1 MDHNWNHIFNISD
14 AQSAFT
20 ELQGVIDHLIE
31 KCFPEQTVTMNYKNR
46 HPWLTP
52 KLKASIKKRN
62 SMSNACKQNPD
73 NMDLH
78 NEYKSYRNRVT
89 SKIRNAQLQYHSN
102 EFDIVK
108 NDVSKSWNV
117 LRMIIG
123 LGTTKRNS
131 KTSFII
137 NDDIVSDS
145 DNIANA
151 FNNYFV
157 SIGAELSDSISSNV
171 NPMSYVSYVENSMFM
186 PDLKECEV
194 RDVIL
199 QLKNT
204 SAGWDN
210 LPTSIGKKCVDGYLA
225 PLTYILNMCIRQG
238 VFPRE
243 LKLARVIPIYK
254 SSSKQSISN
263 YRPISILTFISKV
276 FEKILY
282 NHISQYMDRNDTI
295 CSNQFGFR
303 KNHSTQQAIITL
315 INKIT
320 SDVDSGDIAV
330 NIFIDLKKAFD
341 TVSHSILLKK
351 LYAYGIRG
359 NMLELCKSYLT
370 DRSQFVMY
378 NGAKSDL
385 KSVKCGVPQGSV
397 LGPLFFIAYM
407 NDIFNASHLLYNI
420 LYADD
425 TCIYLSG
432 KDLHSLI
439 CTMNTEVNRI
449 VVWLKSNKLTLNTSK
464 TFYMV
469 FHRGR
474 RKLHGNFDLCIDN
487 VKIKET
493 LTMKYLGVIIDSKL
507 NWISHITYVKNK
519 VAKGIGI
526 IRRARQCVSKKTLTN
541 LYHTFI
547 FPYLIYCVEVW
558 GSACKT
564 NLTPIMLL
572 QKKVVRILSFSVRL
586 EHTEPLFIRLDI
598 LPFNKLIHHRI
609 GLFMYKVY
617 KDMYPTVITN
627 MYLHNKNIHSHNT
640 RQKHHFHVAM
650 GHSNLYA
657 TSFYCTSNLIWNDIL
672 KNIDIS
678 LSFNRFKCALKYYL
692 QHNHLSLGYT

>member
-1 MDHNWNHIFNISD
+1 
-14 AQSAFT
+14 
-20 ELQGVIDHLIE
+20 
-31 KCFPEQTVTMNYKNR
+31 
-46 HPWLTP
+46 
-52 KLKASIKKRN
+52 
-62 SMSNACKQNPD
+62 
-73 NMDLH
+73 
-78 NEYKSYRNRVT
+78 
-89 SKIRNAQLQYHSN
+89 
-102 EFDIVK
+102 
-108 NDVSKSWNV
+108 
-117 LRMIIG
+117 
-123 LGTTKRNS
+123 
-131 KTSFII
+131 
-137 NDDIVSDS
+137 
-145 DNIANA
+145 
-151 FNNYFV
+151 
-157 SIGAELSDSISSNV
+157 
-171 NPMSYVSYVENSMFM
+171 
-186 PDLKECEV
+186 
-194 RDVIL
+194 
-199 QLKNT
+199 
-204 SAGWDN
+204 
-210 LPTSIGKKCVDGYLA
+210 
-225 PLTYILNMCIRQG
+225 
-238 VFPRE
+238 
-243 LKLARVIPIYK
+243 
-254 SSSKQSISN
+254 
-263 YRPISILTFISKV
+263 
-276 FEKILY
+276 
-282 NHISQYMDRNDTI
+282 
-295 CSNQFGFR
+295 
-303 KNHSTQQAIITL
+303 
-315 INKIT
+315 
-320 SDVDSGDIAV
+320 
-330 NIFIDLKKAFD
+330 
-341 TVSHSILLKK
+341 
-351 LYAYGIRG
+351 
-359 NMLELCKSYLT
+359 MLELCKSYLT

-572 QKKVVRILSFSVRL
+572 QKKVVRILSFSDRL

-657 TSFYCTSNLIWNDIL
+657 TSFYCTSILIWNDIL

-692 QHNHLSLGYT
+692 QHNHLSLGFT